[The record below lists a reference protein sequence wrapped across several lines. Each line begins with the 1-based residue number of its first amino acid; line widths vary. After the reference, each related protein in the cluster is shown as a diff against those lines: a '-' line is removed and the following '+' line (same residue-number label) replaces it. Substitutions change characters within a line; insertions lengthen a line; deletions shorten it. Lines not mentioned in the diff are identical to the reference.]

1 PAAAAVARRK
11 FDVYVCTTAERQ
23 YALEVWRL
31 VDPGS
36 RIIPK
41 DERRARITNVL
52 QNSQVCRQKALL
64 STLGLLRSPASEAV
78 AAGLGSSKDDE
89 GTGLLP
95 MAVIVDDR
103 QDVWQPCSQ
112 PHILQVMP
120 WLYYRD
126 EAHRQT
132 GYNPSTATQSEGELK
147 RVRDAI
153 VQLRSSVYQSINT
166 QVKPALDLIALH
178 GASEQQ
184 QQQNMEGLVEVLRGV
199 PLLLKAVDFPFYAMP
214 RPGALTT
221 PPPSLPT
228 PDQPTSSPAATAAN
242 SAAAPLVAA
251 GRAGQPGL
259 GQAGPSLRPTD
270 PRTQPPVRTGAG
282 PPAAARP

>member
-1 PAAAAVARRK
+1 MEDGVTLVKRPVIRLEGDHLVLTRIDPAERKTSMVMRFRPGWPELLSVVAGPPQPPESQLGPAAAAVARRK

-31 VDPGS
+31 VDPGN

-199 PLLLKAVDFPFYAMP
+199 PLLL
-214 RPGALTT
+214 
-221 PPPSLPT
+221 
-228 PDQPTSSPAATAAN
+228 
-242 SAAAPLVAA
+242 
-251 GRAGQPGL
+251 
-259 GQAGPSLRPTD
+259 
-270 PRTQPPVRTGAG
+270 
-282 PPAAARP
+282 